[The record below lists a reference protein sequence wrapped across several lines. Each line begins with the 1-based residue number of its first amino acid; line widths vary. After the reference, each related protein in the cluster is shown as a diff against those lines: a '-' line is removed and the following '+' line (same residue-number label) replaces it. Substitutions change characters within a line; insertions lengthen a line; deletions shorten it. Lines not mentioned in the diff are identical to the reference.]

1 MRQQF
6 PIYSIAKTFFAQAV
20 LQLELPLT
28 KQVGDF
34 VDALPQVYSQ
44 CTIESLL
51 NHSAGLSDYSQL
63 SAYQSAV
70 KSKAPAW
77 PRDELLQAAQTLPNN
92 HIGFQ
97 YSNVGYLLLRMLVEK
112 QTGLSFFNAIRELV
126 LEPLKITGF
135 EEWETHGTLVADYDP
150 KWVYSGT
157 FAATEKSLLDG
168 YLALIHNRHHT
179 TGLGV
184 GLVPVPDANTG
195 FDNPHYGFGLMTEK
209 ATEDGTPLYVGHGGG
224 GPGYSHMILVN
235 TSTWNIGLESS
246 TDNFDQSQAIKR
258 LRLKTSN

>member
-6 PIYSIAKTFFAQAV
+6 PIYSIAKTFLAQAV
-20 LQLELPLT
+20 LELELPLA
-28 KQVGDF
+28 KRAGDF
-34 VDALPQVYSQ
+34 VDGLPQVYSQ
-44 CTIESLL
+44 CTIEGLL

-63 SAYQSAV
+63 SAYQGAV
-70 KSKAPAW
+70 TSKLPAW
-77 PRDELLQAAQTLPNN
+77 PRDDLLQTAQTLPNN
-92 HIGFQ
+92 YIGFQ

-135 EEWETHGTLVADYDP
+135 DEWETTSDLVAGYDP

-168 YLALIHNRHHT
+168 YLALIHNRHQT
-179 TGLGV
+179 TGLGM
-184 GLVPVPDANTG
+184 GLVPVPYSDTG
-195 FDNPHYGFGLMTEK
+195 FDNPHYGLGLMTEK
-209 ATEDGTPLYVGHGGG
+209 ASEDGTPLYVGHGGG

-246 TDNFDQSQAIKR
+246 TDNFDQSEAIKH